1 MEIVVSFVMSL
12 LLGMIPEV
20 LFFTLL
26 LINVKNLKNKK
37 LKLFLLI
44 MVSYILCI
52 MLIRHQ
58 VLYYVIFMILIYL
71 SLKILYKKN
80 TQIIDVFI
88 IGLGSIYLTLVNIIC
103 LIFVNESYIV
113 YYSLLVINRI
123 LLFLPFIFKN
133 KFNLLY
139 KKYCSLWNR
148 NDNIKRPI
156 KSITLRNISLI
167 ALNTFVFVCN
177 VVCLY
182 ILSLK

>member
-1 MEIVVSFVMSL
+1 MEIVISFAMSL
-12 LLGMIPEV
+12 ILGMIPEV
-20 LFFTLL
+20 LYFTLL
-26 LINVKNLKNKK
+26 LTNTKNLKDKK

-44 MVSYILCI
+44 MISYILCI
-52 MLIRHQ
+52 MLVRHQ
-58 VLYYVIFMILIYL
+58 ILYYVIFMILIYL
-71 SLKILYKKN
+71 SLKLLYNKK

-88 IGLGSIYLTLVNIIC
+88 IGLGSIYLTLINIVC
-103 LIFVNESYIV
+103 LIFVNENYIV
-113 YYSLLVINRI
+113 YYVLLIINKI

-177 VVCLY
+177 VVCY
-182 ILSLK
+182 IF